1 LKVGVTQEA
10 NQTKTIC
17 MMCDKAIRVNDDG
30 IDRKGEIE
38 RYIAINYFANG
49 KLERAEYQHWRCYA
63 RDVYLDFIEHMKS
76 IRDNPLLNQD
86 ILSDV
91 AKLEERVSM
100 ENKKILEWT
109 N

>member
-1 LKVGVTQEA
+1 MKQVAQEG
-10 NQTKTIC
+10 NQRKTRC
-17 MMCDKAIRVNDDG
+17 VMCNKAIRVDNDG
-30 IDRKGEIE
+30 VGRIDKIE
-38 RYIAINYFANG
+38 RYIAINYFGNG

-91 AKLEERVSM
+91 AKLEGKVSV
-100 ENKKILEWT
+100 ENKNLERS

>member
-1 LKVGVTQEA
+1 
-10 NQTKTIC
+10 
-17 MMCDKAIRVNDDG
+17 MMMMAL
-30 IDRKGEIE
+30 IE
-38 RYIAINYFANG
+38 RVKSRDIAINYFANG